1 MPYLIFPALFV
12 NPDYL
17 ILPKSWGAP
26 GHAIFLGITLAMYP
40 LGQFFGSS
48 ILGALSDDYGR
59 KKILW
64 ISLLGSAGCNCIT
77 GIALEYGLF
86 ALIVLSRFLAG
97 FSEGNVAVARAM
109 ACDMKEMSKHEALG
123 KLNAAISIAFFVGP
137 FLGGMLAEITP
148 ATPFYLMSLLFVLL
162 SIAAAGL
169 LPITTVPYR
178 EKKDLWMRFNVPR
191 QIRNLFKDKRLQF
204 FMLVS
209 TCFTLAIDIFYE
221 FGPVYLTM
229 KWMLCPSNLI
239 VYNSVLCVALAIGNG
254 YLAAF
259 LAKRFPL
266 SPCIS
271 GSIIGFSAIL
281 FGIVLTAYPPL
292 MIVLFGLSGF
302 FIGTGCTLLM
312 VRISDSVADSVQ
324 GEVMGALFSLRVLGD
339 ALICLCG
346 GVLLLISSKL
356 ILVLAACI
364 ASITMV
370 YYVIMERQSLKE

>member
-1 MPYLIFPALFV
+1 
-12 NPDYL
+12 
-17 ILPKSWGAP
+17 
-26 GHAIFLGITLAMYP
+26 MYP

-229 KWMLCPSNLI
+229 KWMLCPL
-239 VYNSVLCVALAIGNG
+239 
-254 YLAAF
+254 
-259 LAKRFPL
+259 
-266 SPCIS
+266 
-271 GSIIGFSAIL
+271 
-281 FGIVLTAYPPL
+281 
-292 MIVLFGLSGF
+292 
-302 FIGTGCTLLM
+302 
-312 VRISDSVADSVQ
+312 
-324 GEVMGALFSLRVLGD
+324 
-339 ALICLCG
+339 
-346 GVLLLISSKL
+346 
-356 ILVLAACI
+356 
-364 ASITMV
+364 
-370 YYVIMERQSLKE
+370 